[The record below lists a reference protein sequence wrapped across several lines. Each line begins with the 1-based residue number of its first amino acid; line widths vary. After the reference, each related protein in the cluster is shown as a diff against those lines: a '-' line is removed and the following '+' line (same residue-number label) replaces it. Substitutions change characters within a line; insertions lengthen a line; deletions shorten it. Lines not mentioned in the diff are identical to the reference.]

1 MAASPVSSTSYFAL
15 SLAPRYSVLF
25 ALPLL
30 IVYEAL
36 AALLAGDDGGIR
48 NGADVL
54 LRSMFT
60 AVIGRDGSL
69 LFIAVVI
76 LVGIWYVARDLKKS
90 RGSLRPSIFCAM
102 LAESVVVALAFGI
115 VVGTLT
121 AKLLGSV
128 HLLAIGQIEQSGWA
142 TRLMLSLG
150 AGLYEELL
158 FRVLL
163 VSALA
168 AGARVLL
175 GVQGRLAGVLATVVG
190 AIVFSAFHYIGP
202 YGEPFQFQSFTFRMI
217 SGVAFSALYLLRGF
231 GITAWTHALY
241 DVFLLL

>member
-1 MAASPVSSTSYFAL
+1 MAGRCRDSSGSASNRLRNSNPTKKGRQQGGPFFVFAL

-36 AALLAGDDGGIR
+36 ASLLAGDDGGIR

-69 LFIAVVI
+69 IFIAVVI
-76 LVGIWYVARDLKKS
+76 LVGIWYVARDLKRS

-121 AKLLGSV
+121 AHLLGSV

-168 AGARVLL
+168 AGARAYCSEFRVDWR
-175 GVQGRLAGVLATVVG
+175 GSWRPWWGRLC
-190 AIVFSAFHYIGP
+190 FQAFHYIG
-202 YGEPFQFQSFTFRMI
+202 FT
-217 SGVAFSALYLLRGF
+217 SLVLL
-231 GITAWTHALY
+231 
-241 DVFLLL
+241 

>member
-1 MAASPVSSTSYFAL
+1 MAASPVSSTSYYAL

-36 AALLAGDDGGIR
+36 AALLAGDDGIR

-69 LFIAVVI
+69 IFIAVVI
-76 LVGIWYVARDLKKS
+76 LVGIWYVVRDLKKS
-90 RGSLRPSIFCAM
+90 RSLRPSIFCAM
-102 LAESVVVALAFGI
+102 LAESVVIALAFGI

-168 AGARVLL
+168 AGARALL
-175 GVQGRLAGVLATVVG
+175 GVQGRLAGVLATVVA